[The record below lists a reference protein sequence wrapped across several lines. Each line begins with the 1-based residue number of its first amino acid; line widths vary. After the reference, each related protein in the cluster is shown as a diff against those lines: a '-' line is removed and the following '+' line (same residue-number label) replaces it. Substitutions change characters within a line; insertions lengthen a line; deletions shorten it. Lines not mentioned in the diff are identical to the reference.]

1 MTDQSLRIGA
11 GAGFADDRIEPAVAM
26 AEASAVDYLVFECL
40 AERTVAREVQARHA
54 DPDAGFNP
62 HLRARMQAVL
72 PAVVRNKIR
81 IVSNMGAAN
90 PAAAAR
96 ATVEVA
102 DNLGLSGLRAAAV
115 TGDDVTEAVRARAGL
130 VLTESGDPVESI
142 LPHIV
147 SANAYLGADA
157 VLAGLATGADVVLTG
172 RVADPSLF
180 LAPAMHHFGW
190 GAADLDRIAAGTI
203 MGHLLECAAQLTG
216 GCFADPTRPEKQV
229 PGMDNIGNP
238 IAFIGADGALDLTKL
253 AGTGGR
259 LDRRTATEQLLY
271 EVHDP
276 ARYIT
281 PDCILDMTGVD
292 LTETGPDRVRVTGAR
307 ADGPPEQIK
316 VLIAYTEGYIGEGQ
330 VGYAGIGAV
339 ERARL
344 AAQVVQDRLRR
355 RGFSYDEIRIDL
367 IGCTSL
373 HGAASG
379 RSDPYEV
386 RLRVAARCS
395 DRAAAAAVGFEVR
408 AMHVNGPTGGG
419 GGSVASVRDV
429 MAVQS
434 VLIPRDLIQVG
445 VEVFGGGV
453 HDTGA

>member
-1 MTDQSLRIGA
+1 MTDLRLRIGA

-26 AEASAVDYLVFECL
+26 AEAGAVDYLVFECL

-72 PAVVRNKIR
+72 PAAARNGVR

-90 PAAAAR
+90 PVAAAR
-96 ATVEVA
+96 ATVAVA
-102 DNLGLSGLRAAAV
+102 AELGLPHLRAAAV
-115 TGDDVTEAVRARAGL
+115 TGDDVTDAVRARPGL
-130 VLTESGDPVESI
+130 VLMESGDPVESI
-142 LPHIV
+142 LPDMV

-157 VLAGLATGADVVLTG
+157 VLAGLETGAEVVLTG

-190 GAADLDRIAAGTI
+190 GADDLDRIAAGTV

-229 PGMDNIGNP
+229 PRMDDIGNP
-238 IAFIGADGALDLTKL
+238 IALIGKDGALELTKL
-253 AGTGGR
+253 PGTGGR

-281 PDCILDMTGVD
+281 PDCTLDMTGID
-292 LTETGPDRVRVTGAR
+292 LVETGHDRVQVTGAR
-307 ADGPPEQIK
+307 ADGPPEQLK
-316 VLIAYTEGYIGEGQ
+316 VLVAYAEGFIGEGQ

-339 ERARL
+339 ERAKL

-355 RGFSYDEIRIDL
+355 RGFTYDEMRVDL

-379 RSDPYEV
+379 AAEPYEV
-386 RLRVAARCS
+386 RLRIAARCR

-434 VLIPRDLIQVG
+434 LMVPRELIRLG
-445 VEVFGGGV
+445 VEVFGGGQ
-453 HDTGA
+453 A